1 MLPSIHRLIERN
13 AHSFTP
19 VLKDKQMKIEDGR
32 KTLATRDDLKRL
44 GINVSN
50 TTLLRWEARGRFPRR
65 IRMAGTSVAW
75 FIVEIEEWLASR
87 SRERVCAHY
96 AEC

>member
-1 MLPSIHRLIERN
+1 MMR
-13 AHSFTP
+13 
-19 VLKDKQMKIEDGR
+19 IEDDR
-32 KTLATRDDLKRL
+32 KTLAVRDDLKRL

-75 FIVEIEEWLASR
+75 FVCEVDEWLV
-87 SRERVCAHY
+87 ERA
-96 AEC
+96 AERARTRYTEY

>member
-1 MLPSIHRLIERN
+1 
-13 AHSFTP
+13 
-19 VLKDKQMKIEDGR
+19 MKIEDGR

-75 FIVEIEEWLASR
+75 FIVEIEEWLVSR
-87 SRERVCAHY
+87 SRERACAHY
-96 AEC
+96 AEY

>member
-1 MLPSIHRLIERN
+1 M
-13 AHSFTP
+13 
-19 VLKDKQMKIEDGR
+19 MKIEDGR
-32 KTLATRDDLKRL
+32 KTLATRDDLKRF

-75 FIVEIEEWLASR
+75 FLTEIDDWLA
-87 SRERVCAHY
+87 ERAAERARTHY
-96 AEC
+96 AEY

>member
-1 MLPSIHRLIERN
+1 MTDSIAN
-13 AHSFTP
+13 
-19 VLKDKQMKIEDGR
+19 

-44 GINVSN
+44 GIIVSN

-75 FIVEIEEWLASR
+75 FLSEIESWLT
-87 SRERVCAHY
+87 ERAAERAHTHY
-96 AEC
+96 TDY

>member
-1 MLPSIHRLIERN
+1 
-13 AHSFTP
+13 
-19 VLKDKQMKIEDGR
+19 MKIEDGR

-50 TTLLRWEARGRFPRR
+50 TTLLRWEGRGRFPRR

-75 FIVEIEEWLASR
+75 FILEIEEWLVARACERAR
-87 SRERVCAHY
+87 SHY
-96 AEC
+96 AEY